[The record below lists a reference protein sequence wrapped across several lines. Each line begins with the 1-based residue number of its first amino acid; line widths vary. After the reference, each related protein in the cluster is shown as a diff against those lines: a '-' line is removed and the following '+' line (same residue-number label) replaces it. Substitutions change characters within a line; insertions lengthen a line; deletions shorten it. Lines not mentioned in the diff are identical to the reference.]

1 MTYKNCKKIIENT
14 IRKKDTNVITA
25 KEYKA
30 FKSDMTTKLDVF
42 LLNGRINETEYNELI
57 GLM

>member
-1 MTYKNCKKIIENT
+1 MTYKNCKKVIENT
-14 IRKKDTNVITA
+14 IRKKDTGVITA
-25 KEYKA
+25 KEFKT

-57 GLM
+57 GMM